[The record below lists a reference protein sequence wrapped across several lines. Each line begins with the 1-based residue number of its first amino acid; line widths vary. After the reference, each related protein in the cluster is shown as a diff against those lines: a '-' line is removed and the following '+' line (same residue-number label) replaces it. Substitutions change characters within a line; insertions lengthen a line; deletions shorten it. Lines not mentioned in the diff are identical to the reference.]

1 MANIKVKDLSV
12 YNESGSFIRDLS
24 DAELELQGG
33 GLFSVLK
40 KVVKAIGSIF
50 KAVDDIIDIF
60 SGGGGS
66 GARNEHT
73 RLH

>member
-1 MANIKVKDLSV
+1 MANIKVKDLSA

-60 SGGGGS
+60 SGSGGS
-66 GARNEHT
+66 SERNGNVK
-73 RLH
+73 LH